1 MDNWAPG
8 LKLPWTLDTP
18 FSRLHLHHLCYPY
31 KDKSS
36 FIIFG
41 QTIIIYKWQWQ
52 CDTVKTMIWY
62 WFDFSPPALLFQH
75 DQPRRLP
82 QRGEGGSPRGE
93 LDFFLLDFSR
103 FWNGFLFLR
112 AGFLSGFLQI
122 LKWISISSFWMDF
135 YFFVFSFGW
144 ISISI
149 FGCCRLGRTSMRR
162 NGTRWRWTGGT
173 TRSPTG
179 SESSTSISSKCWP
192 RAIISKRG

>member
-1 MDNWAPG
+1 MHQINKSLWPNCTAVLFSKVDNWAPG

-52 CDTVKTMIWY
+52 RYDIDLSFLHQLYFFNTTNPEG
-62 WFDFSPPALLFQH
+62 FL
-75 DQPRRLP
+75 
-82 QRGEGGSPRGE
+82 RGEK
-93 LDFFLLDFSR
+93 
-103 FWNGFLFLR
+103 
-112 AGFLSGFLQI
+112 AVLQEVR
-122 LKWISISSFWMDF
+122 WISLWISPDFGMDF
-135 YFFVFSFGW
+135 YFFTFGW
-144 ISISI
+144 ISDSLSTY
-149 FGCCRLGRTSMRR
+149 FGPCRLGRTSMRR
-162 NGTRWRWTGGT
+162 SGTRWRWTGGT

-192 RAIISKRG
+192 RVIISKRG